1 MRLNVCNLC
10 KADQFKVA
18 FSNSVHLNQPEAAK
32 ADKVSVCRVRPPH
45 DWLFGKDELARQD
58 VSGGHHVPPK
68 PLVPLDP
75 PEAGGRQ
82 ITS

>member
-1 MRLNVCNLC
+1 MQWV
-10 KADQFKVA
+10 QGIFQ
-18 FSNSVHLNQPEAAK
+18 LNQPEAAK